1 MSGKYKFHNPE
12 GLYFVSFATIHWIDV
27 FVRRIYCDIL
37 VASLKYC
44 IKEKG
49 MLLYAWC
56 IMPSHIH
63 LIFRSTKEELQRVL
77 QDFKKHTAKKVIQA
91 IKDNVQE
98 SRREW
103 LIRAIKRAGKKT
115 GRQHQFWQ
123 HGNRPIEL
131 WSNEIIEQKVNYIHE
146 NPVEAGFVQ
155 ESHFWQYSSAIDY
168 SGGKGLIQLEFL

>member
-63 LIFRSTKEELQRVL
+63 LIFRSTKEEPQRML
-77 QDFKKHTAKKVIQA
+77 QDSKKHTSKKVIQA
-91 IKDNVQE
+91 KKDKVQE

-103 LIRAIKRAGKKT
+103 LIRAIKRAGKKQVVNINFGNT
-115 GRQHQFWQ
+115 EIDLLN
-123 HGNRPIEL
+123 HGVMKLLNRRL
-131 WSNEIIEQKVNYIHE
+131 IIFMKIQSKRVLFRN
-146 NPVEAGFVQ
+146 
-155 ESHFWQYSSAIDY
+155 
-168 SGGKGLIQLEFL
+168 LIFGNIAVPSIIVGVRG